1 MQIPDEQIYQLIG
14 EIVVQHRKT
23 ALDNVILARELAEY
37 KQRESKKNPIDES
50 DNSAQ

>member
-23 ALDNVILARELAEY
+23 ALDLLVAARELAEY
-37 KQRESKKNPIDES
+37 RKKDADTNVVAEQKD
-50 DNSAQ
+50 SAQ